1 MRASATPAHKA
12 VLASARAGPHNAR
25 VHALLAPAD
34 LSRAEALERCEAY
47 LGTRI
52 RRWKLA
58 RLCLPRAS
66 RDGLVA
72 LLAWHALA
80 RELTDLPS
88 GFERRRGLDELG
100 HELDL
105 ALRENPESAIGR
117 ALSYAARRHELAEE
131 LLRRP
136 LLERG
141 RDEHLATFE
150 TREALLGHA
159 RALAVPEGR
168 LYLTVLGHA
177 SARNEALSDACAL
190 ALQRTHWLAHLGL
203 NLARGRVH
211 LPMDELL
218 RARVELGELTGG
230 SAELSPAL
238 AGVLA
243 SELAEVRELYARG
256 WELCR
261 TLGPLRGRLFAF
273 VLRWHAATLS
283 ALEARALDAR
293 RGPPPA
299 GWLRLLA
306 CASASLVSSAPPRF
320 R

>member
-1 MRASATPAHKA
+1 MRASAHARHKPG
-12 VLASARAGPHNAR
+12 LASTGAGPHNAR

-34 LSRAEALERCEAY
+34 LSRAEALARCEAY
-47 LGTRI
+47 LATRV
-52 RRWKLA
+52 RHWKLA
-58 RLCLPRAS
+58 RLFLPRAA

-72 LLAWHALA
+72 LFAWHALA
-80 RELTDLPS
+80 RELADLPS

-105 ALRENPESAIGR
+105 ALRENPQSAIGR

-168 LYLTVLGHA
+168 LYLAVLGCA
-177 SARNEALSDACAL
+177 NARNEALADSCAL
-190 ALQRTHWLAHLGL
+190 ALQRTHWLAHLGP

-218 RARVELGELTGG
+218 RARVELGELT
-230 SAELSPAL
+230 SASGPPSPAL

-243 SELAEVRELYARG
+243 SELGQVRELYARG
-256 WELCR
+256 WDLCR
-261 TLGPLRGRLFAF
+261 ALGPLHGRLLAF
-273 VLRWHAATLS
+273 VLRWHAAALA

-306 CASASLVSSAPPRF
+306 CVSASLLSSGPPRLS
-320 R
+320 